1 MGIIL
6 FQADIVTKLLAT
18 CFMFIADTDDD
29 FPPTYSNSR
38 GVRGSGRGG
47 GNGRAAVAANSY
59 HREPTDMEAQI
70 RHLEQEAY
78 CSVLRAFKAQSD
90 AITWV
95 GIINPSF
102 SSF

>member
-1 MGIIL
+1 L
-6 FQADIVTKLLAT
+6 
-18 CFMFIADTDDD
+18 FIADTDDD

-38 GVRGSGRGG
+38 GVRGSGRGTG
-47 GNGRAAVAANSY
+47 SGRAAVAANSY

-78 CSVLRAFKAQSD
+78 CSVLCAFKAQSD

-102 SSF
+102 NSF